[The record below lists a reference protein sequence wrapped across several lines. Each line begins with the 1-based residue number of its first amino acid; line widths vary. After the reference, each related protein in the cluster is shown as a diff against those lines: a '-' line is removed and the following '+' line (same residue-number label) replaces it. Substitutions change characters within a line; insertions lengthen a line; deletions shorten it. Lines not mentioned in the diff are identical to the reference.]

1 MHQRINITLPE
12 DTIRLLDRTVT
23 AGSRSR
29 FIDQAIKHYVQT
41 QSKKRLRTLLKE
53 GAIARAERDLAVAGE
68 WFPVDDETWQ
78 HGNNE

>member
-12 DTIRLLDRTVT
+12 DTVRLLDRTVT

-53 GAIARAERDLAVAGE
+53 GAIARAERDLAVAEE

>member
-12 DTIRLLDRTVT
+12 DTLRLLDRTVT
-23 AGSRSR
+23 AVSRSR

-53 GAIARAERDLAVAGE
+53 GAIARAERDLAVAEE
-68 WFPVDDETWQ
+68 WFPVDGETWQ

>member
-12 DTIRLLDRTVT
+12 DTVRLLDRTVT

-29 FIDQAIKHYVQT
+29 FIDQAIKHYMQT

-53 GAIARAERDLAVAGE
+53 GAIDRAERDLAVAEE